1 MKGTLYLKLDQ
12 SVELKSETVTI
23 GDVAELEWE
32 DAAGLA
38 RVKAAEIFKFPAAKQ
53 KRYVISALYLVE
65 QIHKLYPGLTVTA
78 IGEPDT
84 VVELCSDKKRSGVFV
99 VCKVALIC
107 LIVLF
112 GASFAIMS
120 FNNDVSVEKLFAEL
134 YEKLTGHVSNGF
146 TVIEVG
152 YSLGLAAGIL
162 IFYNHF
168 NVGHKSQDPTPIEV
182 EMQVYEE
189 EINTTL
195 IENADRNGIHQKAGM
210 RKGAI
215 NASTIQNGGNT
226 ADKGG
231 GRA

>member
-1 MKGTLYLKLDQ
+1 
-12 SVELKSETVTI
+12 
-23 GDVAELEWE
+23 
-32 DAAGLA
+32 
-38 RVKAAEIFKFPAAKQ
+38 
-53 KRYVISALYLVE
+53 
-65 QIHKLYPGLTVTA
+65 
-78 IGEPDT
+78 
-84 VVELCSDKKRSGVFV
+84 
-99 VCKVALIC
+99 
-107 LIVLF
+107 
-112 GASFAIMS
+112 MS
-120 FNNDVSVEKLFAEL
+120 FNNDVSVEKLFADI
-134 YEKLTGHVSNGF
+134 YEKLTGHVSDGF

-168 NVGHKSQDPTPIEV
+168 NVGQKSQDPTPIEV

-215 NASTIQNGGNT
+215 NASTIQNGGNM

>member
-12 SVELKSETVTI
+12 SVQMKNETVTI

-38 RVKAAEIFKFPAAKQ
+38 KIRAAEIFRFPQAKQ
-53 KRYVISALYLVE
+53 KRYVISALYLIE
-65 QIHKLYPGLTVTA
+65 QIHMLYPGLTVTA

-84 VVELCSDKKRSGVFV
+84 VVERCSNKKRTGFLV
-99 VCKVALIC
+99 VCKVTIIC

-120 FNNDVSVEKLFAEL
+120 FNNDVSVEKLFADI
-134 YEKLTGHVSNGF
+134 YEKLTGHVSDGF
-146 TVIEVG
+146 TVIEAG

-168 NVGHKSQDPTPIEV
+168 NVGQKSQDPTPIEV
-182 EMQVYEE
+182 EMQVYED

-195 IENADRNGIHQKAGM
+195 IENADRNGVHQKAGM

-215 NASTIQNGGNT
+215 TASALQNGGGT
-226 ADKGG
+226 EEKGG